1 MTTKELISKYPKIFQ
16 QYEGNPFD
24 VNWSGVPQGWLPII
38 DKLCGAIQ
46 SYVDN
51 TVIYEN
57 GGKRQPPQ
65 PECTQMKE
73 KFGGLRFYT
82 NNSDEKVEGM
92 IRMAE
97 YMCDN
102 ACEDCGSEQD
112 LGVTRG
118 WISVLCR
125 TCVTKNGDRAMN
137 SWEPKNKD
145 TNGNTE
151 GKGAATGR

>member
-1 MTTKELISKYPKIFQ
+1 MTTKELIAKYPKIFQ
-16 QYEGNPFD
+16 QYEGNPYE
-24 VNWSGVPQGWLPII
+24 VNWYGVPEGWLSVI
-38 DKLCGAIQ
+38 DKLCGSIQ

-51 TVIYEN
+51 TTIYED
-57 GGKRQPPQ
+57 GGKRHTPQ
-65 PECTQMKE
+65 PVCIQMKE
-73 KFGGLRFYT
+73 KYGGLRFYVD
-82 NNSDEKVEGM
+82 NSDERVEGM

-97 YMCDN
+97 YICDN
-102 ACEDCGSEQD
+102 TCEGCGSEKD

-125 TCVTKNGDRAMN
+125 TCAIASGDRAMN

-151 GKGAATGR
+151 REGTATGS